1 LNIILDNYK
10 FFYLNMLKPNFF
22 TQKTEEG
29 NYGKFIFEP
38 LPLSFGQSLGHAL
51 RRTILSSLKGAAVTR
66 VKVDGAPH
74 LFTTIPGVKES
85 VLEIV
90 LNLKK
95 LKFDVKDGGPFKI
108 SLSAKKLGNLY
119 GKDIEGEIKPVN
131 KDLYLGE
138 ISDDKGKLNLEAVV
152 EVGIGYSTVEERED
166 KEYGFVNV
174 DAFFSP
180 IKKINVKVEETRV
193 GRKANFEK
201 LTLEVWTDGG
211 ISPTSAVKQASGL
224 LSEYFA
230 YILSGK
236 DTPTAKKEKTVEEA
250 RQEEIDKK
258 LFEVIIDELNL
269 PSRVINALLR
279 EKIETVADLI
289 KVGKERL
296 IEMKGVGKKSIQLIE
311 EELKKMGIGL
321 E

>member
-1 LNIILDNYK
+1 MLN
-10 FFYLNMLKPNFF
+10 PNFF

-29 NYGKFIFEP
+29 NYGKFVFEP

-51 RRTILSSLKGAAVTR
+51 RRTILSSLKGAAVTQI
-66 VKVDGAPH
+66 KVDGAPH

-85 VLEIV
+85 VLEVV

-95 LKFDVKDGGPFKI
+95 LKFDVKEGGPFKI
-108 SLSAKKLGNLY
+108 TLDGQGAKKLY

-138 ISDDKGKLNLEAVV
+138 ITDDKGKLSLEAVV
-152 EVGIGYSTVEERED
+152 EVGVGYSTVEEREN
-166 KEYGFVNV
+166 KEYGFVAV

-180 IKKINVKVEETRV
+180 IKRINIKVEETRV

-201 LTLEVWTDGG
+201 LTLEVFTDGG
-211 ISPTSAVKQASGL
+211 ITPTSAVKQASEL

-230 YILSGK
+230 HILSGK
-236 DTPTAKKEKTVEEA
+236 DTPTAKKEKTAEEVK
-250 RQEEIDKK
+250 QEEIDKK

-289 KVGKERL
+289 KVGKDKL
-296 IEMKGVGKKSIQLIE
+296 TDMKGVGKKSIQLIE
-311 EELKKMGIGL
+311 EELKKMGVQI
-321 E
+321 